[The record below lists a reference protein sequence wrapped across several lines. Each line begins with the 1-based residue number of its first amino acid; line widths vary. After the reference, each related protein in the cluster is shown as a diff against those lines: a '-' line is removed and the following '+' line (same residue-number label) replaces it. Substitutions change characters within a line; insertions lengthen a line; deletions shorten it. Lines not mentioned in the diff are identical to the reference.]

1 MHFYLLNCFRV
12 FLKFFFPLIS
22 LGNRKR
28 HPCTT
33 KFNLSSRLRCCMFL
47 TLNTLL
53 DPVQQISDETSSKD
67 HMIATSP
74 MLTPTIS
81 LVTSNRIS
89 KPADLKSKS
98 KPVSKPMH
106 NNIILGSRYR
116 SKTGCAGCRKR
127 KKKCDEVHP
136 ICGSCRHRGE
146 LCEWGVVKRY
156 KPVSPSSE
164 ETTPKILELPK
175 LNDVEQTRTTP
186 KLTEVTPKL
195 TEINPKLTEITSK
208 PTEIFPKLV
217 LISEETKIVI
227 QSPKSPPFS
236 LTPSDLL
243 QLFSPSDFLDFDM
256 PLLSSPSSTFSL
268 YLDEAGLRLLNFY
281 ENKVAKILSVSPESS
296 NYFLKT
302 FFTAAL
308 TEESLMH
315 ALAAWGGVFLDGHDS
330 PAVKFHLE
338 KARQLIRSTY
348 LNREDLDTHGTYVA
362 ICYYLILMG
371 IDICSGD
378 VSNWYY
384 LFNECTNLLKRRGGI
399 VKFCQENHFSND
411 SKWLISNFQFH
422 DVLSSATLKRGTS
435 CDIEEYSRLFNN
447 CFDMGSYGVD
457 PYQGCIQP
465 IFLLL
470 GSIMNTNVEL
480 KEERDKI
487 NQEMLEANKKGLNL
501 DNSAHRQLTLRRIRQ
516 CHEVEARYNKLLL
529 DIHYCTPNQ
538 SQISHI
544 SHDKCE
550 VDLHL
555 TLFELYRL
563 TCQIYLLLYIKQT
576 QPLSSEV
583 QLHFM
588 NSLAYI
594 ESLMSSKLVPS
605 LPMLLLIC
613 GMCCCNEY
621 DRAQVRSIFDKLL
634 ATYTV
639 GNVGR
644 IWEIVQEAW
653 KRNPHGDVCIDWTDI
668 CDEFGWKLSVC

>member
-1 MHFYLLNCFRV
+1 M
-12 FLKFFFPLIS
+12 
-22 LGNRKR
+22 G
-28 HPCTT
+28 
-33 KFNLSSRLRCCMFL
+33 MFL

-53 DPVQQISDETSSKD
+53 DPVQQISDETGSTDHLAAADSVLSPAISS
-67 HMIATSP
+67 AA
-74 MLTPTIS
+74 
-81 LVTSNRIS
+81 SNRVS
-89 KPADLKSKS
+89 KPASSKS
-98 KPVSKPMH
+98 KPKSVSKPMH

-136 ICGSCRHRGE
+136 TCGSCRHRGE
-146 LCEWGVVKRY
+146 PCEWGVVKPY
-156 KPVSPSSE
+156 KPVSPDSE
-164 ETTPKILELPK
+164 ETTPKILEISSKVAGNSEPK
-175 LNDVEQTRTTP
+175 R
-186 KLTEVTPKL
+186 
-195 TEINPKLTEITSK
+195 TEILDAEIAKQTDVSR
-208 PTEIFPKLV
+208 
-217 LISEETKIVI
+217 IV
-227 QSPKSPPFS
+227 STPKSPPFNS
-236 LTPSDLL
+236 TPSDLL
-243 QLFSPSDFLDFDM
+243 QLFSPSDFLDFEM

-308 TEESLMH
+308 SEESLMH
-315 ALAAWGGVFLDGHDS
+315 ALAAWGGVFSDGHDS
-330 PAVKFHLE
+330 SAVKFHLD
-338 KARQLIRSTY
+338 KARQLIRTTY
-348 LNREDLDTHGTYVA
+348 LNRPDLDTHGTYVA
-362 ICYYLILMG
+362 ICYYLISMG

-399 VKFCQENHFSND
+399 VKFCRENQFSND

-435 CDIEEYSRLFNN
+435 CDIEEYNRLFNN

-470 GSIMNTNVEL
+470 GTIMNTNVEL

-487 NQEMLEANKKGLNL
+487 NHEMVEASKKGLNL
-501 DNSAHRQLTLRRIRQ
+501 DNLAHRQLTLRRIRQ
-516 CHEVEARYNKLLL
+516 CHEVEARYNKLLS

-544 SHDKCE
+544 SHDKSE

-576 QPLSSEV
+576 QPSSSEV

-605 LPMLLLIC
+605 LPMSLLIC

-621 DRAQVRSIFDKLL
+621 DRAQVRSIFDKLS

-644 IWEIVQEAW
+644 IWEIIQEAW

>member
-1 MHFYLLNCFRV
+1 M
-12 FLKFFFPLIS
+12 
-22 LGNRKR
+22 G
-28 HPCTT
+28 
-33 KFNLSSRLRCCMFL
+33 MFL

-53 DPVQQISDETSSKD
+53 DPVQQISDETGSTDHLAAADSVLSPAISS
-67 HMIATSP
+67 AAS
-74 MLTPTIS
+74 S
-81 LVTSNRIS
+81 RVS
-89 KPADLKSKS
+89 KPASSKS
-98 KPVSKPMH
+98 KPKSVSKPMH

-136 ICGSCRHRGE
+136 TCGSCRHRGE
-146 LCEWGVVKRY
+146 PCEWGVVKPY
-156 KPVSPSSE
+156 KPVSPDSE
-164 ETTPKILELPK
+164 EPTPKIVEISSKVAGNLEPK
-175 LNDVEQTRTTP
+175 R
-186 KLTEVTPKL
+186 
-195 TEINPKLTEITSK
+195 TEILDAEIAKQTDVSRFVLT
-208 PTEIFPKLV
+208 
-217 LISEETKIVI
+217 
-227 QSPKSPPFS
+227 PKSPPFN

-243 QLFSPSDFLDFDM
+243 QLFSPSDFLDFEM

-308 TEESLMH
+308 SEESLMH

-330 PAVKFHLE
+330 SAVKFHLD
-338 KARQLIRSTY
+338 KARQLIRTTY
-348 LNREDLDTHGTYVA
+348 LNRPDLDTHGTYVA

-399 VKFCQENHFSND
+399 VKFCRENQFSND

-435 CDIEEYSRLFNN
+435 CDIEEYNRLFNN

-470 GSIMNTNVEL
+470 GTIMNTNVEL

-487 NQEMLEANKKGLNL
+487 NHEMVEASKKGLNL
-501 DNSAHRQLTLRRIRQ
+501 DNLAHRQLTLRRIRQ

-544 SHDKCE
+544 SHDKSE

-644 IWEIVQEAW
+644 IWEIIQEAW